1 MPVSRTIAA
10 LVLTASFVV
19 TACSATGAVGIGTAS
34 SQSLGTFLT
43 GANGKTLY
51 AHAGDGT
58 THVTSDG
65 LPLYYGQGEGQPGY

>member
-1 MPVSRTIAA
+1 
-10 LVLTASFVV
+10 
-19 TACSATGAVGIGTAS
+19 VGIGTAS